1 MHYQLNQQTQAH
13 QQLVNQIIFEEGR
26 LRKVMDRIF
35 REARAKGLTPED
47 AGMTIRG
54 GRMVIPIAA
63 ENKRKLRGFIHD
75 ESATGKTVFLEP
87 IEVQMIN
94 NEIVNLYADRRKEIY
109 KILTFQKSYLP
120 PLEVL
125 PSRLVLPYL

>member
-1 MHYQLNQQTQAH
+1 MKLYFSF
-13 QQLVNQIIFEEGR
+13 VCKE
-26 LRKVMDRIF
+26 
-35 REARAKGLTPED
+35 RELDSTFKQVADRAKKSGYLADTVESLRNGRRVLT
-47 AGMTIRG
+47 
-54 GRMVIPIAA
+54 VSA
-63 ENKRKLRGFIHD
+63 EHKRKIGGVIHD